1 MPNLTIT
8 RRAKVRQDVQNAL
21 RRVYWESI
29 SEALSKVDEAF
40 EQHNM
45 FLDYDHV
52 SFEGDEGRATL
63 LIRADKGYQ
72 AVCNACTEDVAY
84 PGFDNVFAVSWY
96 RMEKSGRF
104 EVTGYIS

>member
-1 MPNLTIT
+1 MPNLTIV
-8 RRAKVRQDVQNAL
+8 RRAKVRTDVQNAL

-29 SEALSKVDEAF
+29 GEAMAAVDEAF
-40 EQHNM
+40 AKHDM
-45 FLDYDHV
+45 FLDYDGV
-52 SFEGDEGRATL
+52 RFDGSEGRATI
-63 LIRADKGYQ
+63 LIRADKGYR
-72 AVCNACTEDVAY
+72 AICDACTEDHAY